1 MELICNFMHRGT
13 VTCRLD
19 DTAQDVAELMNDN
32 QIRTVVVVDERGGF
46 WGVISVLDLLPAIG
60 KNLGK
65 VSAEDLMQ
73 PCQFTVDPQLP
84 VNEAVALM
92 DKHQVEYLV
101 IGSEGTSEKR
111 PVGILTSYDIVRCMA
126 RIKVGR
132 TVGPLKLAAG

>member
-1 MELICNFMHRGT
+1 
-13 VTCRLD
+13 
-19 DTAQDVAELMNDN
+19 
-32 QIRTVVVVDERGGF
+32 
-46 WGVISVLDLLPAIG
+46 
-60 KNLGK
+60 
-65 VSAEDLMQ
+65 MQ

-101 IGSEGTSEKR
+101 IGSEGTPEKR

-132 TVGPLKLAAG
+132 ITVGPLKLAAG